1 MTVTA
6 ASVATWGRFKVPT
19 DVEEVALLDLVVA
32 GALSR
37 IGRDYYLDSPL
48 TADQELAVCL
58 VAARLWKRRDTPEG
72 RDAFGGEIAVSIS
85 ADDADAVALLVP
97 RPGFA

>member
-6 ASVATWGRFKVPT
+6 ASVATWGRFTLPEGDELAILQQVI
-19 DVEEVALLDLVVA
+19 AA
-32 GALSR
+32 AISRLS
-37 IGRDYYLDSPL
+37 RDYYIDDPA
-48 TADQELAVCL
+48 TDDQEIAITLIC
-58 VAARLWKRRDTPEG
+58 ARLWKRRDTPEG

-97 RPGFA
+97 RSGFA